1 MGWLNKLLL
10 LPTRVPTRY
19 LAVVV
24 FVCASLLF
32 LPDELADNLGTA
44 AFRDE
49 YRAFIGVFLLVAVGS
64 SIARVWL
71 GAVKVVQRYRWRR
84 RVLGHLDSL
93 SNDES
98 ALLALC
104 LRHGKPTIHLSPI
117 NHILKGLLRKGIVVQ
132 HSGSAEALKWP
143 FTIRT
148 FVWQK
153 LLARRAEFLVG
164 RDADDDE
171 AKVFPRRL

>member
-1 MGWLNKLLL
+1 MGWLEKLLL
-10 LPTRVPTRY
+10 LPMRVPTRY
-19 LAVVV
+19 LIVAV

-32 LPDELADNLGTA
+32 LPNELADNLGAA

-64 SIARVWL
+64 SIARAWL

-84 RVLGHLDSL
+84 RVLGRLDSL

-104 LRHGKPTIHLSPI
+104 LRRGQPTIHLSPMS
-117 NHILKGLLRKGIVVQ
+117 HIVKDLLRKGIVVQ

-143 FTIRT
+143 FIVRT
-148 FVWQK
+148 FAWQK
-153 LLARRAEFLVG
+153 LLARRAEFLAD

-171 AKVFPRRL
+171 ARVFPRHL